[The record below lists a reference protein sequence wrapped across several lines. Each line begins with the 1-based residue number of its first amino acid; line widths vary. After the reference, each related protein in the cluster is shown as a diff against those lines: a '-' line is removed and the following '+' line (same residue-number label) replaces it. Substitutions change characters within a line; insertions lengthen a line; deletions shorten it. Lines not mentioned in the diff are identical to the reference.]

1 MTDSTLTKLS
11 ITRILTTVRGSVV
24 ASMLAGLTV
33 ISGCAGTDSS
43 IRDSHIQPTSDTTG
57 NESDIRAR
65 ARIHTELAAGYF
77 ELGNMGVA
85 LEEVT
90 IAQQADSS
98 YPPIYNVAALI
109 YAALKDD
116 WRAEENFSRALRLS
130 PGDADINNNY
140 GNYLCQ
146 RKREQEGIKHLLIA
160 VQNPLYQTPERSLV
174 NAGVCARRKGDDAAA
189 QEFFQRAITVRPNQ
203 PQALYQLADLAFL
216 ANNFAAAQ
224 GYLRRLAQV
233 APGTADVLWLGLRVE
248 RKLGN
253 AVAEASYAQQLRKN
267 FPDSKE
273 AAALQAGRF

>member
-1 MTDSTLTKLS
+1 MTRLLMA
-11 ITRILTTVRGSVV
+11 VRGSVAV
-24 ASMLAGLTV
+24 VMLAVLAG
-33 ISGCAGTDSS
+33 ISGCAGTGGSIADSG
-43 IRDSHIQPTSDTTG
+43 IQPLSDTTG
-57 NESDIRAR
+57 NESAARER

-90 IAQQADSS
+90 IAQQADPS
-98 YPPIYNVAALI
+98 YPPVYNVAALV

-116 WRAEENFSRALRLS
+116 RRAEENFNRALRLS
-130 PGDADINNNY
+130 PSDADTNNNY

-146 RKREQEGIKHLLIA
+146 RKREEEGIRHLLVA

-174 NAGVCARRKGDDAAA
+174 NAGVCARRRGDNAAA
-189 QEFFQRAITVRPNQ
+189 LEFFQRAVTLRPNQ
-203 PQALYQLADLAFL
+203 PQALYQLAELSFA

-248 RKLGN
+248 RNLGN
-253 AVAEASYAQQLRKN
+253 AIAEASYAQQLRKN
-267 FPDSKE
+267 FPESKE

>member
-1 MTDSTLTKLS
+1 MIQRSV
-11 ITRILTTVRGSVV
+11 TVRW
-24 ASMLAGLTV
+24 AFLAMVLAAFAG
-33 ISGCAGTDSS
+33 ISGCAGTGGAIDSG
-43 IRDSHIQPTSDTTG
+43 IQPTSDTTG
-57 NESDIRAR
+57 NESVTRAR

-77 ELGNMGVA
+77 DLGNMGVA

-90 IAQQADSS
+90 IAQQADPS

-109 YAALKDD
+109 YAALRDD
-116 WRAEENFSRALRLS
+116 RRAEENFNRALRLS

-146 RKREQEGIKHLLIA
+146 RKREDEGIKHLLIA
-160 VQNPLYQTPERSLV
+160 VQNPLYQTPERSLI
-174 NAGVCARRKGDDAAA
+174 NAGVCARRKGDDVSAL
-189 QEFFQRAITVRPNQ
+189 QFFQRAITVRPNQ
-203 PQALYQLADLAFL
+203 PQALYQLAELAFQ

>member
-1 MTDSTLTKLS
+1 MMQLS
-11 ITRILTTVRGSVV
+11 MAVRVSVMS
-24 ASMLAGLTV
+24 AMLAVLGGMY
-33 ISGCAGTDSS
+33 GCAGTGGDIGDS
-43 IRDSHIQPTSDTTG
+43 RIQPTSDTTG
-57 NESDIRAR
+57 NESDVRAR

-90 IAQQADSS
+90 VAQQADPS
-98 YPPIYNVAALI
+98 YPPIYNVAGLI
-109 YAALKDD
+109 FAALKDD
-116 WRAEENFSRALRLS
+116 RRAEENFNRALRLS

-146 RKREQEGIKHLLIA
+146 RKRENEGIKHLLIA

-174 NAGVCARRKGDDAAA
+174 NAGVCARRKGDDVAAL
-189 QEFFQRAITVRPNQ
+189 EFFQRAVTLRPNQ
-203 PQALYQLADLAFL
+203 PQALYQLAELAFQ